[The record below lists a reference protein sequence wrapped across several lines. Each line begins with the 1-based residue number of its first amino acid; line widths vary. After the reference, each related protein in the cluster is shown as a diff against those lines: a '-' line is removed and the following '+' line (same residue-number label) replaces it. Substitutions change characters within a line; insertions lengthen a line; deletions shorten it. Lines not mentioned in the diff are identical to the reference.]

1 MNTVHSSLILLSV
14 LASSLCL
21 TPARAHD
28 WYPRECCHDTDC
40 APVESI
46 LRRVPTGGGAP
57 AINCRVEA
65 RKGHRPTRFS
75 HAGIQRQPHACLHE
89 AIRCAWR
96 DGGELPLHTT
106 GNVEPRC
113 ASKW

>member
-28 WYPRECCHDTDC
+28 WYPRECCHDTNC

-57 AINCRVEA
+57 QLIVVSKHGRAIVPQDFPMRESKDSRMHVCMKRYDALGEMEVNCLFIPP
-65 RKGHRPTRFS
+65 GT
-75 HAGIQRQPHACLHE
+75 
-89 AIRCAWR
+89 
-96 DGGELPLHTT
+96 
-106 GNVEPRC
+106 
-113 ASKW
+113 

>member
-14 LASSLCL
+14 LASPLCL

-46 LRRVPTGGGAP
+46 LRLVPTGAGAP
-57 AINCRVEA
+57 QLIVTSKHGRAIVPQDFPMRESEDGRMHVCMKRYDALGEMEVNCLFIP
-65 RKGHRPTRFS
+65 PTM
-75 HAGIQRQPHACLHE
+75 
-89 AIRCAWR
+89 
-96 DGGELPLHTT
+96 
-106 GNVEPRC
+106 
-113 ASKW
+113 